1 MINDFLFTI
10 ILFWLLIS
18 ISLEDIR
25 TLLISN
31 KNLIMLAMSGLL
43 YSFINGYLNKEI
55 NTLDLLSNNLQV
67 TIIIFTSMTS
77 ISLLSYKL
85 LGVNSLG
92 LGDIKL
98 ASFAVSWIGLE
109 GVLSAISISLILSS
123 IYFLY
128 NKTIRKV
135 KIFHQYP
142 FAPFVSLGIFWTWII
157 AKI

>member
-1 MINDFLFTI
+1 MIIDLFFTI
-10 ILFWLLIS
+10 ILFCLLLS
-18 ISLEDIR
+18 ISLEDIK

-31 KNLIMLAMSGLL
+31 RNLIILAASGFVYLT
-43 YSFINGYLNKEI
+43 INEYINNAT
-55 NTLDLLSNNLQV
+55 NTLNLLTNNLYI
-67 TIIIFTSMTS
+67 TIIIFTSMAI

-98 ASFAVSWIGLE
+98 VSFAVSWIGLE

-128 NKTIRKV
+128 NKSIGN
-135 KIFHQYP
+135 IGILQQYP
-142 FAPFVSLGIFWTWII
+142 FAPFISLGIFCTWIM